1 MGDYSIY
8 TGVKKTFSIVDY
20 GCFGATLAVSIA
32 IGIYYAIKDNQSTST
47 KNYLLGGRQ
56 MSIVP
61 VSLSILVTSFSATTL
76 LGMPAE
82 VYSYNTMIWW
92 MCLSAS
98 IGLVIAA
105 TVFVPFFYNL
115 NVTSIYEY
123 LGMRFGRCLRVLAS
137 ILFLIKALTYMAF
150 VLYVPSLALN
160 AATDF
165 SLWGSV
171 ISVGIVVTFYTAIGG
186 MKAVLWT
193 DTFQALVIMGGL
205 TAALVQG
212 LRVVGGLEAAWMV
225 AEERSR
231 IYFTDFHPDPST
243 RHSFWGLVLGG
254 SILWLNLST
263 GQAQIQRAS
272 SCSSVTRAKL
282 AMLMSAPFLAAI
294 MSVCCLLGVTMFAF
308 YKDCHPLKFNSLI
321 SRSDQ
326 ILPLYIMDILGHL
339 PGLPGI
345 FISCLF
351 SGSLSTLSSALTAIG
366 AVVPRDLI
374 QPFCCKNISDKMLTV
389 LSKVIVVLSG
399 IATIAFAF
407 LVSQLG
413 GILQAT
419 YTVASITSGP
429 LFGLFILGMFFPRA
443 NKWGALV
450 GSLTSLGV
458 MCWIG
463 MGAFLTRASYVPP
476 SPFITSGCNW
486 NVTQSTIFDTSPA
499 TIDSTS
505 QLPMNATRDVMNDTS
520 TESAVISIFKMSYM
534 WYLPTAL
541 LIEIVVGLLVSVL
554 TGCTKPE
561 DLKPELICPIFDR
574 LCPFLPE
581 SWRQRL
587 RFHKNTERSKKS
599 KASTEMNRHHM
610 DDSLTSFLHDT
621 VAFPSNDHI
630 PHTL

>member
-20 GCFGATLAVSIA
+20 ACFGATLAVSTA
-32 IGIYYAIKDNQSTST
+32 IGIYYAIKDKQSIDS
-47 KNYLLGGRQ
+47 KNFLLGGRQ

-82 VYSYNTMIWW
+82 VYTYNTMIWW

-105 TVFVPFFYNL
+105 IVFVPFFYNL

-123 LGMRFGRCLRVLAS
+123 LDMRFGRGIRVLGS

-171 ISVGIVVTFYTAIGG
+171 IAVGTVVTFYTAIGG

-193 DTFQALVIMGGL
+193 DTFQAIIIIGGL

-212 LRVVGGLEAAWMV
+212 LRVVGGLEVAWTV

-231 IYFTDFHPDPST
+231 IYFTDFNIDPST
-243 RHSFWGLVLGG
+243 RHSFWGFVLGG
-254 SILWLNLST
+254 SILWVNLST
-263 GQAQIQRAS
+263 GQTQIQRTS
-272 SCSSVTRAKL
+272 SCSSVTKAKL
-282 AMLMSAPFLAAI
+282 AMLISAPFLAAI
-294 MSVCCLLGVTMFAF
+294 MSVCCLLGVAMFAF
-308 YKDCHPLKFNSLI
+308 YKDCHPLKFNNLI

-351 SGSLSTLSSALTAIG
+351 SGSLSTLSSSLTALS

-374 QPFCCKNISDKMLTV
+374 QPFCCKRIGDKMLTI

-399 IATIAFAF
+399 ITTVAFAF
-407 LVSQLG
+407 MVSRLG

-443 NKWGALV
+443 NKWGAWA
-450 GSLTSLGV
+450 GSLTSLGM

-463 MGAFLTRASYVPP
+463 LGAFVTRASYVPP
-476 SPFITSGCNW
+476 SSFITSGCNW
-486 NVTQSTIFDTSPA
+486 NVTQSTLVDVSPA
-499 TIDSTS
+499 TLGITTQFTSNVTGTDLNNTSIPSTV
-505 QLPMNATRDVMNDTS
+505 L
-520 TESAVISIFKMSYM
+520 SIYKMSYL

-541 LIEIVVGLLVSVL
+541 LIEIVVGLLVSAL

-561 DLKPELICPIFDR
+561 DVRPELICPLVDL
-574 LCPFLPE
+574 LCPFLPQ
-581 SWRQRL
+581 SWRERL
-587 RFHKNTERSKKS
+587 RFHKTTKRPNETNG
-599 KASTEMNRHHM
+599 ATDTNHHLV
-610 DDSLTSFLHDT
+610 DEATTSFLRDRDLWENEFLPDT
-621 VAFPSNDHI
+621 
-630 PHTL
+630 L